1 MHNNGQLRVAHL
13 ILGYKLISSGFH
25 ALKCVIRSK
34 DPCLQH
40 ISVVAPGFLLPKGAP
55 ILEGTLLTQPISRDD
70 LVSQSISEG
79 ILKHFFWFLHTT
91 SASTSSQ
98 PTNKEEKE
106 REEEEEKE
114 IMDVLESNSED
125 LYEVFNQPPSLK
137 TFVGDLGQISQPP
150 PNQTEGAVTLSNEM
164 GIHRKQ
170 RSTFQKLLESQPSGF
185 LPQATPRQTSLLR

>member
-1 MHNNGQLRVAHL
+1 MHDNGQLRAVHL

-25 ALKCVIRSK
+25 ALKCVIKSK
-34 DPCLQH
+34 DLCLQH

-55 ILEGTLLTQPISRDD
+55 IPEGTLLTQPISRDD

-79 ILKHFFWFLHTT
+79 ILRAFFFWFLHTT
-91 SASTSSQ
+91 SASASSQ

-114 IMDVLESNSED
+114 IMDVSESDSED
-125 LYEVFNQPPSLK
+125 LYEVFNQPPSLE
-137 TFVGDLGQISQPP
+137 TFVGDLGRISQPP
-150 PNQTEGAVTLSNEM
+150 PNQTEGAVTLSDEM

-170 RSTFQKLLESQPSGF
+170 RLTLQKLLESQPSGF
-185 LPQATPRQTSLLR
+185 LPQATLR